1 METFDTDR
9 TYVETVQDQEIVGNS
24 PEAKR
29 LRRAVKRL
37 SKIDSN
43 ILIMGETGTGKEFLA
58 RQIYLAS
65 PRKSRSFVEINCSA
79 IEKTIE
85 KRDMYGEDTE
95 KDQAMMRTIGLLERA
110 HKGVLFLNN
119 IGEMD
124 IEFQYEFLQI
134 LNDKKFRRLGGKEN
148 IPLDI
153 RVISTIDRDM
163 TQELDSG
170 KFRKDLF
177 YLLNTLTIHIPPLRE
192 RRQDIPELFIYF
204 LKKFCAEIKKEIPA
218 IPSDI
223 FESILTYEWK
233 GNVRELEN
241 TVQNLV
247 MMSPEGELSPDFL
260 PFKIKKHRLDFMEPK
275 NLKGWVSEVETYLI
289 EKALQKFGGNQVKA
303 ARLLGIPEATLRFKM
318 KKYQIPKD

>member
-1 METFDTDR
+1 MDSQKM
-9 TYVETVQDQEIVGNS
+9 YIETVQDEQIVGNS
-24 PEAKR
+24 PDAKR
-29 LRRAVKRL
+29 LRRTVKRL

-43 ILIMGETGTGKEFLA
+43 ILIVGETGVGKEFLA
-58 RQIYLAS
+58 RQIFSAS
-65 PRKSRSFVEINCSA
+65 NRKSRSFVEINCSA
-79 IEKTIE
+79 IGKTIE
-85 KRDMYGEDTE
+85 KRDIYGEDTE
-95 KDQAMMRTIGLLERA
+95 KDQAVMRTIGLLEKA
-110 HKGVLFLNN
+110 NKGVLFLDN

-124 IEFQYEFLQI
+124 DAFQFDLLQV
-134 LNDKKFRRLGGKEN
+134 LNDKKFRRVGGREN

-153 RVISTIDRDM
+153 RVISTADSDL
-163 TQELDSG
+163 TPVLDNG

-177 YLLNTLTIHIPPLRE
+177 FHLNTLTIHIPPLRE
-192 RRQDIPELFIYF
+192 RKQDIPELFIYF
-204 LKKFCAEIKKEIPA
+204 LKKFCTEINKDIPA
-218 IPSDI
+218 VPSDI

-247 MMSPEGELSPDFL
+247 MMSPETELSPDFL

-289 EKALQKFGGNQVKA
+289 EKALNKFGGNQVKA

-318 KKYQIPKD
+318 KKYDIPKD

>member
-1 METFDTDR
+1 MDSIDSQRTF
-9 TYVETVQDQEIVGNS
+9 VEPLQEEQIIGNS
-24 PEAKR
+24 PDAKR

-43 ILIMGETGTGKEFLA
+43 IMIIGETGTGKEFLA
-58 RQIYLAS
+58 RQIYAAS
-65 PRKSRSFVEINCSA
+65 NRKSRSFVEINCSA
-79 IEKTIE
+79 IGKTIE
-85 KRDMYGEDTE
+85 MRDIYGEDTE
-95 KDQAMMRTIGLLERA
+95 KDQAVMRTIGLLEKA
-110 HKGVLFLNN
+110 NKGVLLLDN

-124 IEFQYEFLQI
+124 PKFQFELLQV
-134 LNDKKFRRLGGKEN
+134 LTDKKFRRIGGKEN

-153 RVISTIDRDM
+153 RVIAT
-163 TQELDSG
+163 TNHELAPELDSE

-177 YLLNTLTIHIPPLRE
+177 YHLNTLTIHIPPLRE
-192 RRQDIPELFIYF
+192 RKQDIPEQFIYF
-204 LKKFCAEIKKEIPA
+204 LKKFCAEINKSIPA
-218 IPSDI
+218 VPSDI

-247 MMSPEGELSPDFL
+247 MMSPDGELSPDFL
-260 PFKIKKHRLDFMEPK
+260 PFKIKRHRLDFMEPK

-289 EKALQKFGGNQVKA
+289 EKALNKFGGNQVKA

-318 KKYQIPKD
+318 KKYDIPKD